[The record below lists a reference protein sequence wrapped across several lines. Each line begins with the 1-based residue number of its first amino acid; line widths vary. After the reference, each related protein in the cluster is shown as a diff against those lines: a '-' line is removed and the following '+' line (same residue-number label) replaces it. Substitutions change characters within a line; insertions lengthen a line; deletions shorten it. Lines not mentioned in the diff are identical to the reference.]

1 MNTSKLL
8 KKLKTDYVYDPERQY
23 AVIKCSICTG
33 EKVAGFKNKTDGHFT
48 EVMLIASPEDE
59 ATFMYAFGLDDVTV
73 TSNSAQ
79 YNKSFGDLV
88 KKMGMED
95 AWLNR
100 S

>member
-1 MNTSKLL
+1 
-8 KKLKTDYVYDPERQY
+8 
-23 AVIKCSICTG
+23 
-33 EKVAGFKNKTDGHFT
+33 
-48 EVMLIASPEDE
+48 MLIASPEDE

-79 YNKSFGDLV
+79 YNKSFGDLM

>member
-1 MNTSKLL
+1 MEPVETVIGRYPGKTNEYFKASL
-8 KKLKTDYVYDPERQY
+8 KAKTDYVYDPERQY

-73 TSNSAQ
+73 TSNKR
-79 YNKSFGDLV
+79 NI
-88 KKMGMED
+88 M
-95 AWLNR
+95 
-100 S
+100 